1 MNAVSARTEN
11 RAIPINARTAWSN
24 PKYAAHP
31 LQTPIKERNNMT
43 SANLSRRIR
52 SALILFCLAMT
63 CALCS
68 CRSVPV
74 TGRSQLLLTTE
85 SYENSLG
92 AESYEEYKQEYPKST
107 NAEYNA
113 ALERCGNAIKTVA
126 NDLGGESFE
135 WEFTVLDSEI
145 QNAFCLPGGKVA
157 VYTGLM
163 DYMNNEAELAFV
175 VGHEIG
181 HAIARHGG
189 ERMSRSI
196 LQSLGAVLVS
206 VAFDNETIDAIYGT
220 GTEIG
225 IMLPYSRSNESEAD
239 AIGLILMARAGYD
252 PSASYTFWKRFTNNA
267 EGSSK
272 LDEILSTHPC
282 DADRIAAMM
291 EGEAEARAEY
301 NKAKTKYGFGKTF
314 THKK

>member
-1 MNAVSARTEN
+1 
-11 RAIPINARTAWSN
+11 
-24 PKYAAHP
+24 
-31 LQTPIKERNNMT
+31 MT
-43 SANLSRRIR
+43 SAVKRFFHPVQSC
-52 SALILFCLAMT
+52 LILSLIVLA
-63 CALCS
+63 CGLCS

-74 TGRSQLLLTTE
+74 TGRSQFLLTTE

-92 AESYEEYKQEYPKST
+92 AESYEEYKKEYPVSK

-113 ALERCGNAIKTVA
+113 ALARCGNAIKAVA
-126 NDLGGESFE
+126 GMDDFE

-157 VYTGLM
+157 VYSGIM
-163 DYMNNEAELAFV
+163 DGMENEAELAFV

-196 LQSLGAVLVS
+196 IQSVGAVLVS
-206 VAFDNETIDAIYGT
+206 AAFNSETIDAIYGT
-220 GTEIG
+220 GTELG
-225 IMLPYSRSNESEAD
+225 VMLPYSRSNESEAD
-239 AIGLILMARAGYD
+239 IIGLVLMARAGYD
-252 PSASYTFWKRFTNNA
+252 PSASYTFWRRFTNNA

-272 LDEILSTHPC
+272 LESILSTHPC
-282 DADRIAAMM
+282 DSDRIRAMEENEPM
-291 EGEAEARAEY
+291 AREEY
-301 NKAKTKYGFGKTF
+301 NKAPTKYGFGKTF

>member
-1 MNAVSARTEN
+1 
-11 RAIPINARTAWSN
+11 
-24 PKYAAHP
+24 
-31 LQTPIKERNNMT
+31 MT
-43 SANLSRRIR
+43 SAVKRFFHPVQSC
-52 SALILFCLAMT
+52 LILSLIVLTAG
-63 CALCS
+63 LCS

-74 TGRSQLLLTTE
+74 TGRSQFLLTTE

-92 AESYEEYKQEYPKST
+92 AESYEEYKQEYPKSK

-113 ALERCGNAIKTVA
+113 ALERCGNAIKAVA
-126 NDLGGESFE
+126 NEVGDTQDFE

-157 VYTGLM
+157 VYSGIM
-163 DYMNNEAELAFV
+163 DGMANEAELAFV

-196 LQSLGAVLVS
+196 LQTLGAVLVEA
-206 VAFDNETIDAIYGT
+206 VFENETINAIYGT

-239 AIGLILMARAGYD
+239 MIGLILMARAGYD

-272 LDEILSTHPC
+272 LESILSTHPC
-282 DADRIAAMM
+282 DSDRIKAMEENEPM
-291 EGEAEARAEY
+291 AREEY
-301 NKAKTKYGFGKTF
+301 NKAPTKYGFGKTF
-314 THKK
+314 THRK

>member
-1 MNAVSARTEN
+1 
-11 RAIPINARTAWSN
+11 
-24 PKYAAHP
+24 
-31 LQTPIKERNNMT
+31 MT
-43 SANLSRRIR
+43 SAVKRVFQPVQTC
-52 SALILFCLAMT
+52 LILSLLVLAS
-63 CALCS
+63 CLCS

-74 TGRSQLLLTTE
+74 TGRSQFLLTTE

-92 AESYEEYKQEYPKST
+92 AESYEEYKAEYPVST

-113 ALERCGNAIKTVA
+113 ALERCGNAIKAVA
-126 NDLGGESFE
+126 NDLGGTDDFE

-145 QNAFCLPGGKVA
+145 ENAFCLPGGKVA
-157 VYTGLM
+157 VYSGIM
-163 DYMNNEAELAFV
+163 DSMANEAELAFV

-189 ERMSRSI
+189 ERMSRTI
-196 LQSLGAVLVS
+196 LQTLGAVLVS

-239 AIGLILMARAGYD
+239 MIGLILMARAGYD

-272 LDEILSTHPC
+272 LESILSTHPC
-282 DADRIAAMM
+282 DSDRIKAMEENEPAA
-291 EGEAEARAEY
+291 RDEY
-301 NKAKTKYGFGKTF
+301 NRAPTKYGFGKKF

>member
-1 MNAVSARTEN
+1 
-11 RAIPINARTAWSN
+11 
-24 PKYAAHP
+24 
-31 LQTPIKERNNMT
+31 MT
-43 SANLSRRIR
+43 SAVKRFFHPVQSC
-52 SALILFCLAMT
+52 LILFLIVLT
-63 CALCS
+63 TGLCS

-74 TGRSQLLLTTE
+74 TGRSQFLLTTE

-92 AESYEEYKQEYPKST
+92 AESYEEYKQEYPVSK

-113 ALERCGNAIKTVA
+113 ALERCGNAIKAVA
-126 NDLGGESFE
+126 NDLGETDDFE

-145 QNAFCLPGGKVA
+145 ENAFCLPGGKVA
-157 VYTGLM
+157 VYSGIM
-163 DYMNNEAELAFV
+163 DGMDNEAELAFV

-181 HAIARHGG
+181 HALARHGG
-189 ERMSRSI
+189 ERMSRTI
-196 LQSLGAVLVS
+196 VQSLGAVLVS
-206 VAFDNETIDAIYGT
+206 MIFENETIDAIYGT

-239 AIGLILMARAGYD
+239 MIGLILMARAGYD

-272 LDEILSTHPC
+272 LESILSTHPC
-282 DADRIAAMM
+282 DSDRIKAMEENEPAAR
-291 EGEAEARAEY
+291 EEY
-301 NKAKTKYGFGKTF
+301 NRAPTKYGFGKKF

>member
-1 MNAVSARTEN
+1 
-11 RAIPINARTAWSN
+11 
-24 PKYAAHP
+24 
-31 LQTPIKERNNMT
+31 MT
-43 SANLSRRIR
+43 SANLSRHIR
-52 SALILFCLAMT
+52 SGLVLFFLVLT
-63 CALCS
+63 CGLCS
-68 CRSVPV
+68 CRSVPL
-74 TGRSQLLLTTE
+74 TGRSQFLLTSE

-92 AESYEEYKQEYPKST
+92 AESYEEYKQEYPVSK

-113 ALERCGNAIKTVA
+113 ALERCGNAIKAVA
-126 NDLGGESFE
+126 NEVGDTSDFE
-135 WEFTVLDSEI
+135 WEFTVLDSDI

-157 VYTGLM
+157 VYSGIM
-163 DYMNNEAELAFV
+163 DGMENEAELAFV

-189 ERMSRSI
+189 ERMSRTI
-196 LQSLGAVLVS
+196 VQSLGAVLVS
-206 VAFDNETIDAIYGT
+206 VIFENETIDAIYGT

-239 AIGLILMARAGYD
+239 MIGLILMARAGYD

-272 LDEILSTHPC
+272 LESILSTHPC
-282 DADRIAAMM
+282 DSDRIKAMEENEPAA
-291 EGEAEARAEY
+291 RVEY
-301 NKAKTKYGFGKTF
+301 NNAPMKYGFGKKF

>member
-1 MNAVSARTEN
+1 M
-11 RAIPINARTAWSN
+11 TAGKSRF
-24 PKYAAHP
+24 HS
-31 LQTPIKERNNMT
+31 LQ
-43 SANLSRRIR
+43 SCF
-52 SALILFCLAMT
+52 ILFLVVLT
-63 CALCS
+63 CGLCS
-68 CRSVPV
+68 CRNVPV
-74 TGRSQLLLTTE
+74 TGRSQFLLTTE

-113 ALERCGNAIKTVA
+113 ALERCGNAIKDVA
-126 NDLGGESFE
+126 NELGETDDFE

-145 QNAFCLPGGKVA
+145 ENAFCLPGGKVA
-157 VYTGLM
+157 VYSGIM
-163 DYMNNEAELAFV
+163 DGMDNEAELAFV

-189 ERMSRSI
+189 ERMSRTI
-196 LQSLGAVLVS
+196 VQSLGAVLIS
-206 VAFDNETIDAIYGT
+206 IIFENETLDAIYGT
-220 GTEIG
+220 GTEVG

-272 LDEILSTHPC
+272 LDAILSTHPC
-282 DADRIAAMM
+282 DADRIAAM
-291 EGEAEARAEY
+291 EAGEPAAREEY
-301 NKAKTKYGFGKTF
+301 NKAKTKYGFGKKF
-314 THKK
+314 THK

>member
-1 MNAVSARTEN
+1 MTTAVKRFF
-11 RAIPINARTAWSN
+11 
-24 PKYAAHP
+24 HP
-31 LQTPIKERNNMT
+31 VQ
-43 SANLSRRIR
+43 SC
-52 SALILFCLAMT
+52 LILSLVVLT
-63 CALCS
+63 TGLCS

-74 TGRSQLLLTTE
+74 TGRSQFLLTTE

-92 AESYEEYKQEYPKST
+92 AESYEEYKQEYPVST

-113 ALERCGNAIKTVA
+113 ALERCGSAIKAVA
-126 NDLGGESFE
+126 NDLGGDDFE

-157 VYTGLM
+157 VYSGIM
-163 DYMNNEAELAFV
+163 DGMNNEAELAFV

-206 VAFDNETIDAIYGT
+206 AAFDNETIDAIYGT
-220 GTEIG
+220 TTEIG
-225 IMLPYSRSNESEAD
+225 VMLPYSRSNESEAD
-239 AIGLILMARAGYD
+239 KIGLILMARAGYD

-272 LDEILSTHPC
+272 LESILSTHPC
-282 DADRIAAMM
+282 DSDRIKAMEENEPAAR
-291 EGEAEARAEY
+291 EEY
-301 NKAKTKYGFGKTF
+301 NKAATKYGFGKTF

>member
-1 MNAVSARTEN
+1 
-11 RAIPINARTAWSN
+11 
-24 PKYAAHP
+24 
-31 LQTPIKERNNMT
+31 MT
-43 SANLSRRIR
+43 SAVKRFFHPVQSC
-52 SALILFCLAMT
+52 LILSLIVLA
-63 CALCS
+63 CGLCS

-74 TGRSQLLLTTE
+74 TGRSQFLLTTE

-92 AESYEEYKQEYPKST
+92 AESYEEYKKEYPVSK

-113 ALERCGNAIKTVA
+113 ALARCGNAIKAVA
-126 NDLGGESFE
+126 GMDDFE

-145 QNAFCLPGGKVA
+145 ENAFCLPGGKVA
-157 VYTGLM
+157 VYSGIM
-163 DYMNNEAELAFV
+163 DGMANEAELAFV

-206 VAFDNETIDAIYGT
+206 AAFNSETIDAIYGT
-220 GTEIG
+220 GTELG
-225 IMLPYSRSNESEAD
+225 VMLPYSRSNESEAD
-239 AIGLILMARAGYD
+239 IIGLVLMARAGYD
-252 PSASYTFWKRFTNNA
+252 PSASYTFWRRFTNNA

-272 LDEILSTHPC
+272 LESILSTHPC
-282 DADRIAAMM
+282 DSDRIRAMEENEPM
-291 EGEAEARAEY
+291 AREEY
-301 NKAKTKYGFGKTF
+301 NKAPTKYGFGRTF

>member
-1 MNAVSARTEN
+1 
-11 RAIPINARTAWSN
+11 
-24 PKYAAHP
+24 
-31 LQTPIKERNNMT
+31 MT
-43 SANLSRRIR
+43 SSGKHLFLHIR
-52 SALILFCLAMT
+52 SSLILVLPVLT
-63 CALCS
+63 CVLFCS

-74 TGRSQLLLTTE
+74 TGRSQFLLTTE

-92 AESYEEYKQEYPKST
+92 AESYEEYKKEYPKST

-113 ALERCGNAIKTVA
+113 ALERCGNAIKAVA
-126 NDLGGESFE
+126 GVDDFE

-163 DYMNNEAELAFV
+163 DYMDNEAELAFV

-196 LQSLGAVLVS
+196 LQSVGAVLVS
-206 VAFDNETIDAIYGT
+206 AAFNSEVIDAIYGT
-220 GTEIG
+220 GTELG
-225 IMLPYSRSNESEAD
+225 VMLPYSRSNESEAD

-267 EGSSK
+267 EGSSSI
-272 LDEILSTHPC
+272 EAILSTHPC
-282 DADRIAAMM
+282 DADRIAAMVD
-291 EGEAEARAEY
+291 GEPIAREEY
-301 NKAKTKYGFGKTF
+301 NSAPVKYGFGKKF

>member
-1 MNAVSARTEN
+1 
-11 RAIPINARTAWSN
+11 
-24 PKYAAHP
+24 
-31 LQTPIKERNNMT
+31 MT
-43 SANLSRRIR
+43 SAVKRFFHPVR
-52 SALILFCLAMT
+52 SCLILSLIVLT
-63 CALCS
+63 TGLCS
-68 CRSVPV
+68 CRNVPV
-74 TGRSQLLLTTE
+74 TGRSQFLLTTE

-92 AESYEEYKQEYPKST
+92 AESYEEYKQEYPVST

-113 ALERCGNAIKTVA
+113 ALERCGNAIKAVA
-126 NDLGGESFE
+126 NEVGDTSDFE

-157 VYTGLM
+157 VYSGIM
-163 DYMNNEAELAFV
+163 DGMENEAELAFV

-189 ERMSRSI
+189 ERMSRTI
-196 LQSLGAVLVS
+196 VQSLGAVLVS
-206 VAFDNETIDAIYGT
+206 AIFENETIDAIYGT

-225 IMLPYSRSNESEAD
+225 VMLPYSRSNESEAD
-239 AIGLILMARAGYD
+239 MIGLILMARAGYD

-272 LDEILSTHPC
+272 LESILSTHPC
-282 DADRIAAMM
+282 DSDRIKAMEENEPAAR
-291 EGEAEARAEY
+291 EEY
-301 NKAKTKYGFGKTF
+301 NMAPTKYGFGKTF

>member
-1 MNAVSARTEN
+1 
-11 RAIPINARTAWSN
+11 
-24 PKYAAHP
+24 
-31 LQTPIKERNNMT
+31 MT
-43 SANLSRRIR
+43 SAVKHVSPPVRNS
-52 SALILFCLAMT
+52 LILSLVVLASG
-63 CALCS
+63 LCS

-74 TGRSQLLLTTE
+74 TGRSQFLLTTE

-92 AESYEEYKQEYPKST
+92 AESYEEYKKEYPRSK

-113 ALERCGNAIKTVA
+113 ALERCGNAIKAVA
-126 NDLGGESFE
+126 GMDDFD

-157 VYTGLM
+157 VYSGIM
-163 DYMNNEAELAFV
+163 DGMDNEAELAFV

-196 LQSLGAVLVS
+196 IQSVGAVLVS
-206 VAFDNETIDAIYGT
+206 AAFNSETVDAIYGT
-220 GTEIG
+220 TTEVG
-225 IMLPYSRSNESEAD
+225 VMLPYSRSNESEAD
-239 AIGLILMARAGYD
+239 MIGLILMARAGYD
-252 PSASYTFWKRFTNNA
+252 PSASYTFWRRFTNNA

-272 LDEILSTHPC
+272 LESILSTHPC
-282 DADRIAAMM
+282 DSDRIKAMEQGEPAAR
-291 EGEAEARAEY
+291 EEY
-301 NKAKTKYGFGKTF
+301 NRAPTKYGFGKTF

>member
-1 MNAVSARTEN
+1 
-11 RAIPINARTAWSN
+11 
-24 PKYAAHP
+24 
-31 LQTPIKERNNMT
+31 MT
-43 SANLSRRIR
+43 SSNLSRRIR
-52 SALILFCLAMT
+52 SALLLFSLALT
-63 CALCS
+63 CAFCS
-68 CRSVPV
+68 CRNVPV
-74 TGRSQLLLTTE
+74 TGRSQFLLTSE

-113 ALERCGNAIKTVA
+113 ALERCGNAIKAVA
-126 NDLGGESFE
+126 NEVGDTSDFE

-163 DYMNNEAELAFV
+163 DYMDNEAELAFV

-181 HAIARHGG
+181 HAVARHGG
-189 ERMSRSI
+189 ERMSRTI
-196 LQSLGAVLVS
+196 VQSVGAVLVS
-206 VAFDNETIDAIYGT
+206 MLFENETINAIYGT
-220 GTEIG
+220 GTELG

-272 LDEILSTHPC
+272 LEEILSTHPC
-282 DADRIAAMM
+282 DSDRIAAMR

-301 NKAKTKYGFGKTF
+301 NKAKTKYGFGRKF
-314 THKK
+314 THRK

>member
-1 MNAVSARTEN
+1 
-11 RAIPINARTAWSN
+11 
-24 PKYAAHP
+24 
-31 LQTPIKERNNMT
+31 MT
-43 SANLSRRIR
+43 SAVERFFHPVQSC
-52 SALILFCLAMT
+52 LILSLIVLA
-63 CALCS
+63 CGLCS

-74 TGRSQLLLTTE
+74 TGRSQFLLTTE

-92 AESYEEYKQEYPKST
+92 AESYEEYKAEYPRSK

-113 ALERCGNAIKTVA
+113 ALERCGNAIKAVA
-126 NDLGGESFE
+126 GADEFE

-157 VYTGLM
+157 VYSGIM
-163 DYMNNEAELAFV
+163 DGMANEAELAFV

-196 LQSLGAVLVS
+196 LQTVGAVLVS
-206 VAFDNETIDAIYGT
+206 AAFNSETIDAIYGT
-220 GTEIG
+220 TTEVG
-225 IMLPYSRSNESEAD
+225 VMLPYSRSNESEAD
-239 AIGLILMARAGYD
+239 IIGLVLMARAGYD

-272 LDEILSTHPC
+272 LESILSTHPC
-282 DADRIAAMM
+282 DSDRIRAMEENEPM
-291 EGEAEARAEY
+291 AREEY
-301 NKAKTKYGFGKTF
+301 NKAKVKYGFGKTF

>member
-1 MNAVSARTEN
+1 
-11 RAIPINARTAWSN
+11 
-24 PKYAAHP
+24 
-31 LQTPIKERNNMT
+31 MT
-43 SANLSRRIR
+43 SANLTRRIR
-52 SALILFCLAMT
+52 SVLVLFCLALVG
-63 CALCS
+63 ALCS
-68 CRSVPV
+68 CRNVPV
-74 TGRSQLLLTTE
+74 TGRSQFLLTTE

-113 ALERCGNAIKTVA
+113 ALERCGNAIKAVA
-126 NDLGGESFE
+126 NDLGGDEFE

-163 DYMNNEAELAFV
+163 DYMDNEAELAFV

-196 LQSLGAVLVS
+196 LQSVGAVLVS
-206 VAFDNETIDAIYGT
+206 AVFNNEVIDAIYGT

-267 EGSSK
+267 EGSSA
-272 LDEILSTHPC
+272 LEAILSTHPC
-282 DADRIAAMM
+282 DADRIAAMQ
-291 EGEAEARAEY
+291 EGEPAARMEY

>member
-1 MNAVSARTEN
+1 MNNGS
-11 RAIPINARTAWSN
+11 PC
-24 PKYAAHP
+24 
-31 LQTPIKERNNMT
+31 LQRIQT
-43 SANLSRRIR
+43 SFILL
-52 SALILFCLAMT
+52 LIVLA
-63 CALCS
+63 CGLCS

-74 TGRSQLLLTTE
+74 TGRSQFLLTTE

-92 AESYEEYKQEYPKST
+92 AESYEEYKQEYPKSK
-107 NAEYNA
+107 NSEYNA
-113 ALERCGNAIKTVA
+113 ALERCGNAIKSVA
-126 NDLGGESFE
+126 NEVGDADDFE

-145 QNAFCLPGGKVA
+145 KNAFCLPGGKVA
-157 VYTGLM
+157 VYSGIM
-163 DYMNNEAELAFV
+163 DDMNNEAELAFV

-196 LQSLGAVLVS
+196 LQSVGAVLVS
-206 VAFDNETIDAIYGT
+206 AAFDSEVIDAIYGT

-225 IMLPYSRSNESEAD
+225 VMLPYSRSNESEAD
-239 AIGLILMARAGYD
+239 VIGLILMARAGYD

-272 LDEILSTHPC
+272 LESILSTHPC
-282 DADRIAAMM
+282 DSDRIKAMEQGEPAAR
-291 EGEAEARAEY
+291 EEY
-301 NKAKTKYGFGKTF
+301 NRAPTKYGFGKTF

>member
-1 MNAVSARTEN
+1 MTTAGKRYFQHMHTSLVLFLAV
-11 RAIPINARTAWSN
+11 
-24 PKYAAHP
+24 
-31 LQTPIKERNNMT
+31 
-43 SANLSRRIR
+43 
-52 SALILFCLAMT
+52 LA
-63 CALCS
+63 CCLCS
-68 CRSVPV
+68 CRSVPL
-74 TGRSQLLLTTE
+74 TGRSQFLLTTE
-85 SYENSLG
+85 AYENSLG
-92 AESYEEYKQEYPKST
+92 AESYEEYKNEYPKST

-113 ALERCGNAIKTVA
+113 ALERCGNAIKAVA
-126 NDLGGESFE
+126 NEVGDTNDFE

-157 VYTGLM
+157 VYSGIM
-163 DYMNNEAELAFV
+163 DYMDNEAELAFV

-196 LQSLGAVLVS
+196 LQSVGAVLVS
-206 VAFDNETIDAIYGT
+206 AAFDSEVIDAIYGT

-225 IMLPYSRSNESEAD
+225 VMLPYSRSNESEAD

-272 LDEILSTHPC
+272 LESILSTHPC
-282 DADRIAAMM
+282 DSDRIKAMQDNEAA
-291 EGEAEARAEY
+291 ARAEY
-301 NKAKTKYGFGKTF
+301 NKAKTKYGFGKKF
-314 THKK
+314 SHK

>member
-1 MNAVSARTEN
+1 ME
-11 RAIPINARTAWSN
+11 TAG
-24 PKYAAHP
+24 
-31 LQTPIKERNNMT
+31 T
-43 SANLSRRIR
+43 SIAGRIR
-52 SALILFCLAMT
+52 SVLVLVFIFLA
-63 CALCS
+63 CGLCS

-92 AESYEEYKQEYPKST
+92 AESYEEYKKEYPKST

-113 ALERCGNAIKTVA
+113 ALERCGNAIKAVA
-126 NDLGGESFE
+126 NELGNTDDFE

-157 VYTGLM
+157 VYSGIM
-163 DYMNNEAELAFV
+163 DGMNNEAELAVV

-206 VAFDNETIDAIYGT
+206 MAFDNETIDAIYGT
-220 GTEIG
+220 TTEIG
-225 IMLPYSRSNESEAD
+225 VMLPYSRSNESEAD

-272 LDEILSTHPC
+272 LDAILSTHPC
-282 DADRIAAMM
+282 DSDRIAAM
-291 EGEAEARAEY
+291 EAGEPAAREEY
-301 NKAKTKYGFGKTF
+301 NKAATKYGFGRTF

>member
-1 MNAVSARTEN
+1 MATEKK
-11 RAIPINARTAWSN
+11 AG
-24 PKYAAHP
+24 
-31 LQTPIKERNNMT
+31 
-43 SANLSRRIR
+43 RIHTR
-52 SALILFCLAMT
+52 LILFFLVLICG
-63 CALCS
+63 LCS

-74 TGRSQLLLTTE
+74 TGRSQFLLTTE

-113 ALERCGNAIKTVA
+113 ALERCGNAIKAVA
-126 NDLGGESFE
+126 NDLGGEDFE

-163 DYMNNEAELAFV
+163 DYMDNEAELAFV

-189 ERMSRSI
+189 ERMSRAI
-196 LQSLGAVLVS
+196 LQSVGAVLVS
-206 VAFDNETIDAIYGT
+206 ATFNNEVIDEIYGT

-239 AIGLILMARAGYD
+239 DIGLILMARAGYD
-252 PSASYTFWKRFTNNA
+252 PSASYTFWKRFTNDA

-272 LDEILSTHPC
+272 LDAILSTHPC
-282 DADRIAAMM
+282 DSDRIAAMM
-291 EGEAEARAEY
+291 EGEAAARAEY

>member
-1 MNAVSARTEN
+1 MSAVHHLFPSV
-11 RAIPINARTAWSN
+11 
-24 PKYAAHP
+24 
-31 LQTPIKERNNMT
+31 
-43 SANLSRRIR
+43 RIR
-52 SALILFCLAMT
+52 PILFLSVLA
-63 CALCS
+63 CVLCS

-74 TGRSQLLLTTE
+74 TGRSQFLLTTE

-92 AESYEEYKQEYPKST
+92 AESYEEYKAEYPKSN
-107 NAEYNA
+107 NAEYTA
-113 ALERCGNAIKTVA
+113 ALERCGNAIKSVA
-126 NDLGGESFE
+126 GADEFE

-145 QNAFCLPGGKVA
+145 KNAFCLPGGKVA
-157 VYTGLM
+157 VYSGIM
-163 DYMNNEAELAFV
+163 DDMNNEAELAFV

-206 VAFDNETIDAIYGT
+206 AAFNSETIDAIYGT

-225 IMLPYSRSNESEAD
+225 VMLPYSRSNESEAD
-239 AIGLILMARAGYD
+239 VIGLILMARAGYD

-267 EGSSK
+267 EGASK
-272 LDEILSTHPC
+272 LESILSTHPC
-282 DADRIAAMM
+282 DSDRIKAMEENEPAAR
-291 EGEAEARAEY
+291 EEY

>member
-1 MNAVSARTEN
+1 
-11 RAIPINARTAWSN
+11 
-24 PKYAAHP
+24 
-31 LQTPIKERNNMT
+31 MT
-43 SANLSRRIR
+43 SANLSRHIR
-52 SALILFCLAMT
+52 SGLVLLFLVLT
-63 CALCS
+63 CGLCS
-68 CRSVPV
+68 CRSVPL
-74 TGRSQLLLTTE
+74 TGRSQFLLTTE

-113 ALERCGNAIKTVA
+113 ALERCGNAIKAVA
-126 NDLGGESFE
+126 NEVGDTSDFE

-163 DYMNNEAELAFV
+163 DYMDNEAELAFV

-181 HAIARHGG
+181 HAVARHGG
-189 ERMSRSI
+189 ERMSRTI
-196 LQSLGAVLVS
+196 VQSVGAVLVS
-206 VAFDNETIDAIYGT
+206 MLFENETIDAIYGT

-225 IMLPYSRSNESEAD
+225 IMLPYSRGNESEAD

-272 LDEILSTHPC
+272 LEAILSTHPC
-282 DADRIAAMM
+282 DSDRIAAMM

-301 NKAKTKYGFGKTF
+301 NKAKTKYGFGRKF
-314 THKK
+314 THRK